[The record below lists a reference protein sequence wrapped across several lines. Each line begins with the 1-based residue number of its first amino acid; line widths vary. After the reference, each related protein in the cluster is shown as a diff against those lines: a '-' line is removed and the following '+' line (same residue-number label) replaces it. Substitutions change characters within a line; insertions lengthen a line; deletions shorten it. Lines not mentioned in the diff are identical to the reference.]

1 MEKRQNNRNVI
12 LNLAVS
18 LDGYIEGPNGEIDWL
33 SFSEEVGD
41 VLHRFLGE
49 IDTMLYGRISYEKWG
64 TYTPEEDSP
73 DFEKDFYAKTGKMA
87 KYVFAGSRNE
97 FEGSPLV
104 VQSDIKRTVNELK
117 QQEGKDIWLYGGAK
131 LITTFFNLDLI
142 DEMRLAVY
150 PVILGDGKPLFSGI
164 QQRKKMDLIRSE
176 SDESGI
182 VTLIYRIAAQ
192 RR

>member
-87 KYVFAGSRNE
+87 KYVFSGSRNE

-182 VTLIYRIAAQ
+182 VTLIYRMARQ
-192 RR
+192 PR